1 MEVIIAITIIVT
13 RWVEAKQ
20 GEEVKCLTLWTPL
33 TDQGQE
39 GVFKSLVSG
48 NIHHDLA
55 WGPGQPNGDTTENS
69 VRMMTESELLEDVDS
84 TKSDCFVCSLKKSFA
99 AQLRGG
105 CKAAKLER
113 LMLRIKMKTIIIM
126 IIIIITITKMITRL
140 FYLRNTE
147 DGGLVYEGWWGSRIT
162 FNKDSL
168 QWEARHHTDPLSV
181 LATINASAGS
191 LLLGSHL
198 SYLFLYLRRSVN

>member
-48 NIHHDLA
+48 NINTDLA

-84 TKSDCFVCSLKKSFA
+84 TKSDCFVCRLKKSFA

-113 LMLRIKMKTIIIM
+113 LMLRIKIITIK
-126 IIIIITITKMITRL
+126 IITITKMITRL

-181 LATINASAGS
+181 LATINATAGS

-198 SYLFLYLRRSVN
+198 SYLFLYLSSSVN

>member
-1 MEVIIAITIIVT
+1 MEVIIAITIIVIP

-84 TKSDCFVCSLKKSFA
+84 TKSDCFVCRLKKSFA

-113 LMLRIKMKTIIIM
+113 LMLRIIM
-126 IIIIITITKMITRL
+126 IIVIMITTITKMITRL

>member
-1 MEVIIAITIIVT
+1 MEVIIVITIIIVT

-48 NIHHDLA
+48 NINHDLA

-84 TKSDCFVCSLKKSFA
+84 TKSDCFVCHLKKSFA

-113 LMLRIKMKTIIIM
+113 LMLRIKIITIIIM
-126 IIIIITITKMITRL
+126 IIIIMLIVRIIIITIAI
-140 FYLRNTE
+140 E
-147 DGGLVYEGWWGSRIT
+147 I
-162 FNKDSL
+162 
-168 QWEARHHTDPLSV
+168 
-181 LATINASAGS
+181 
-191 LLLGSHL
+191 
-198 SYLFLYLRRSVN
+198 

>member
-1 MEVIIAITIIVT
+1 MEVIIVITTIIVT

-48 NIHHDLA
+48 NIHSDLA

-84 TKSDCFVCSLKKSFA
+84 TKSDCFVCRLKKSFA

-113 LMLRIKMKTIIIM
+113 LMLRIRGDLKLNLSKNLVFVPTEGGGSANPKFLFNFSKGVFVAIWQGFPSPNQQNHQKCDFSMK
-126 IIIIITITKMITRL
+126 K
-140 FYLRNTE
+140 
-147 DGGLVYEGWWGSRIT
+147 
-162 FNKDSL
+162 
-168 QWEARHHTDPLSV
+168 
-181 LATINASAGS
+181 
-191 LLLGSHL
+191 
-198 SYLFLYLRRSVN
+198 